1 MPNIAIQKRSINTV
15 CDEFL
20 SLNMCSSLSSGTLL
34 KLVEGGFLPSTN
46 NLQTFYISSNVLNYK
61 PAKLYFGSAKKIN
74 KPDLSRQWFVYYSY
88 RNPSTG
94 KLERQ
99 PPIYK
104 DINTYN
110 TIGERKEYG
119 QALIIIINDLL
130 KAGFSPYE
138 DFVSKEDGALN
149 KNILSC
155 AEFYLAEKKK
165 YLAPKSYTPYSQ
177 HVGWFVD
184 WLKETHLTHLNIDQ
198 IKRYQIMKFL
208 SDYRERS
215 EKYATE
221 TKSKTKRKVASNRQ
235 INNIKDNISS
245 FFNYFKTNFEDD
257 VAKNPVKGIAALPY
271 KTQGNKA
278 YTDRQIE
285 LLKNLMLEHNPRILT
300 FCEMVYESCTR
311 PHEETR
317 MLKVMDLEFDQNRIH
332 IRPELSKEGRS
343 EYIPMGG
350 RYMSSLKEYIAG
362 YAEDDYLFS
371 VNRNLGANKYN
382 RIKPGP
388 LTPGNEPISEWTL
401 RTWYKDIKD
410 KAGLDETWSIYS
422 WTHTYCVRAYLDT
435 KDVYF
440 IQIKKR
446 HTLLSTTCNYLRNL
460 GLFVDLNQIADSVR
474 GI

>member
-1 MPNIAIQKRSINTV
+1 MPTIAALKRSINTV

-20 SLNMCSSLSSGTLL
+20 SLSMCSSLSSGTLL

-46 NLQTFYISSNVLNYK
+46 NLQTIFASSNVLNYK
-61 PAKLYFGSAKKIN
+61 PAKLYLGSAKKAN

-88 RNPSTG
+88 RNPATG

-99 PPIYK
+99 PPIYR

-138 DFVSKEDGALN
+138 EFVSREDGTLN

-165 YLAPKSYTPYSQ
+165 YLAKKSYTPYSQ

-184 WLKETHLTHLNIDQ
+184 WIKETHLTHLNIDQ
-198 IKRYQIMKFL
+198 VKRHHIMKFL

-215 EKYATE
+215 EKYAAE
-221 TKSKTKRKVASNRQ
+221 KGLKKAASNRQ
-235 INNIKDNISS
+235 INNIKDNISG

-257 VAKNPVKGIAALPY
+257 VTKNPVKGIADLPH

-278 YTDRQIE
+278 FTDRQMT
-285 LLKNLMLEHNPRILT
+285 LLKSLMLEHNARILT

-317 MLKVMDLEFDQNRIH
+317 LLKVMDLEFDQNRIH

-343 EYIPMGG
+343 EYIPIGV
-350 RYMSSLKEYIAG
+350 RYMNWLKKYTHG
-362 YAEDDYLFS
+362 YAESDYLFS
-371 VNRNLGANKYN
+371 INRHLGANKYN

-388 LTPGNEPISEWTL
+388 LVPGEEPISEWTL
-401 RTWYKDIKD
+401 RTWFKAIKD
-410 KAGLDETWSIYS
+410 LAGLDETWSIYS
-422 WTHTYCVRAYLDT
+422 FKHSYCVRAYLDT

-440 IQIKKR
+440 IQIKCR
-446 HTLLSTTCNYLRNL
+446 HTDLATTCKYLRNL
-460 GLFVDLNQIADSVR
+460 GLFVDLNQIADNVR